1 MIRRR
6 RPVREIA
13 FSFDSFLDVVTNVV
27 GIILRLILVAWVGAR
42 AYKGSQPT
50 PPPPPPALGAGL
62 LTPPPDLEVAELPEP
77 TDPLTL
83 ELERRRREL
92 AEAQAHLL
100 EQLRQREAVKEQ
112 EARTSKELSDL
123 AARRDRLEAERTAL
137 ERTARDRDQAAQA
150 LALSAAELTERI
162 RRVTEEVEALRK
174 APPAKKT
181 FRYHTP
187 VSQPLQ
193 TEELTFECNHG
204 RVALIDMGVMLEDI
218 RRDLRDRLEQLQTQP
233 EVRGVTAPA
242 GAFRLHYTLAREP
255 GAPDRAGLSPALS
268 YSWEVE
274 PLAARRGETA
284 EVALASGSEFR
295 RIIDH
300 IDPYQT
306 AVTIW
311 VYPDSFPAYRQL
323 RDYMHGRGIEV
334 AARPL
339 CAGMP
344 ITYSN
349 HGTASRGQ

>member
-50 PPPPPPALGAGL
+50 PGPSQPVPV
-62 LTPPPDLEVAELPEP
+62 LEEMAEPPEP
-77 TDPLTL
+77 TDPLTP
-83 ELERRRREL
+83 ELERQRLEL
-92 AEAQAHLL
+92 AQAQAHLL
-100 EQLRQREAVKEQ
+100 EQLRQREAVKEE
-112 EARTSKELSDL
+112 EARTAKELSDL
-123 AARRDRLEAERTAL
+123 TAHRDRLEAERTAL
-137 ERTARDRDQAAQA
+137 ERAARERGQAAQA
-150 LALSAAELTERI
+150 AALSAAELKERI
-162 RRVTEEVEALRK
+162 RRVTEEIDALRK

-204 RVALIDMGVMLEDI
+204 RVALIDMGVLLEDI
-218 RRDLRDRLEQLQTQP
+218 RRDLRDRMEQLRAQP
-233 EVRGVTAPA
+233 EVRGETAQA
-242 GAFRLHYTLAREP
+242 GGFRLHYTLAREP
-255 GAPDRAGLSPALS
+255 GSGGPGGLGSAMT

-274 PLAARRGETA
+274 PLVAQRGESA
-284 EVALASGSEFR
+284 DAALAPGSEFR

-300 IDPYQT
+300 IDPHQT

-334 AARPL
+334 AGRPL
-339 CAGMP
+339 CEGML